1 MVSPFSF
8 DRDGTGQQSLTLLLL
23 ECLYIFLLVLV
34 SFYILLEYFLNL
46 GNSRFGHDMD
56 LRDDKVKWE
65 VLKGVKD

>member
-34 SFYILLEYFLNL
+34 SFYILLEYFLSTDQLRVQNL
-46 GNSRFGHDMD
+46 LTFLDTVFT
-56 LRDDKVKWE
+56 L
-65 VLKGVKD
+65 LA

>member
-34 SFYILLEYFLNL
+34 YFYILLEYFLNL

-56 LRDDKVKWE
+56 LWG
-65 VLKGVKD
+65 LKGKMGGFEGVKD